1 MNTASDVD
9 TFVKGAAIM
18 EAFSS
23 CSTIKSILARDQI
36 LVYKCSGHSMLPMLR
51 PDRDMIVFVPVKD
64 RLKKYDVALYTS
76 GQMYIAHRIVQVM
89 EGGYLIRGDNTYVME
104 AVAEEDVI
112 GVLTH
117 FVRNGRKYPV
127 SHKGYRIYSCLWCML
142 FPVRLVSRKCIHW
155 GEWVLRKM
163 GITPLVK
170 KLLKI

>member
-1 MNTASDVD
+1 MNTVSDVD

-18 EAFSS
+18 EEFSS
-23 CSTIKSILARDQI
+23 CSTIKTILARDQM
-36 LVYKCSGHSMLPMLR
+36 LVYKGCGTSMLPMLR
-51 PDRDMIVFVPVKD
+51 PDRDIVVFVPAKE

-76 GQMYIAHRIVQVM
+76 GKKYTAHRVIQVT

-104 AVAEEDVI
+104 NVEEEDVI

-117 FVRNGRKYPV
+117 FVRNGRQYPV
-127 SHKGYRIYSCLWCML
+127 SHKGYRIYSCLWCTL

-155 GEWVLRKM
+155 GKRVLRKL

-170 KLLKI
+170 RLLKI